1 MLATEFPEVLP
12 AEAAP
17 APWECQRHENTKQF
31 WYFSEYRNLHPL
43 RRSLVEVGRSSGVS
57 VSFLERLSTQHHW
70 VDRAAAWD
78 QECDLQTRV
87 RLSDQL
93 EQMQRR
99 HLQIA
104 DVALAKISKRLD
116 DLDAKD
122 IQVQHIPKLLSAI
135 IEIQQMV
142 FPPPA
147 ETRQP
152 GQVMTATEIRLL
164 LRAEESLSTREHE
177 PQPSVSP
184 RLKAWVRGDLDTY
197 DREHE

>member
-1 MLATEFPEVLP
+1 M
-12 AEAAP
+12 
-17 APWECQRHENTKQF
+17 
-31 WYFSEYRNLHPL
+31 
-43 RRSLVEVGRSSGVS
+43 S

-116 DLDAKD
+116 DLDPKD
-122 IQVQHIPKLLSAI
+122 IQVQHIPRLLSAI
-135 IEIQQMV
+135 VEIQQML
-142 FPPPA
+142 FPAP
-147 ETRQP
+147 TDMRQP
-152 GQVMTATEIRLL
+152 GVITATQIRHL
-164 LRAEESLSTREHE
+164 LRAEKSLSTREHE

-184 RLKAWVRGDLDTY
+184 RLAAWVRGDDLDIY
-197 DREHE
+197 DHEHE